1 MESNK
6 GRDSRGKIRE
16 YGLFDTNRRVVD
28 GHTRPCDE
36 CGVVDWQMDDTR
48 GEIICNSCGLVVE
61 RMLLIPALSGLT
73 EIKQKTAQG
82 LVSH

>member
-6 GRDSRGKIRE
+6 GKGSGGKIRE
-16 YGLFDTNRRVVD
+16 YGLFDPNRRVVD

-48 GEIICNSCGLVVE
+48 GEIICNRVAWLLK
-61 RMLLIPALSGLT
+61 RM
-73 EIKQKTAQG
+73 
-82 LVSH
+82 